1 MVNLSRRALG
11 VVLFGAALAAYSVVA
26 TLSPSVAVEVGAP
39 APDFKL
45 PSTNGVDISLGDFKG
60 KKWVFLEFYGVD
72 FAPT

>member
-1 MVNLSRRALG
+1 MRWRAIAIW
-11 VVLFGAALAAYSVVA
+11 VVLATALTVSAAG
-26 TLSPSVAVEVGAP
+26 AVEVGAP

-45 PSTNGVDISLGDFKG
+45 PSTTGADIALSDFKG